1 MTNAFTA
8 PEPTPTG
15 SPTTG
20 LLTSVIVSALAPV
33 FFSVTG
39 GDIPLAHMAAEEIIN
54 EHRARNRVD
63 LIAVGQIIANG
74 LAALGS
80 LGQSMNDEI
89 PLPMALRL
97 RANAISLNRT
107 VEHNRRLRKQN
118 QDAEPVDLG
127 TATYAEPAPPEE
139 PEPDQPEIF
148 LKDDVAQFLEAKA
161 ASRLTTPAEQSAG
174 PASDDPAPAEPTATP
189 ALEERRQR
197 QTQAIA
203 MIKEAGDISA
213 SLRTLPPPER
223 EQAEF
228 RAAMLGR
235 SARELITGEQL
246 PPLVQSGG
254 EAAMNGSGNRS
265 EIV

>member
-1 MTNAFTA
+1 MTNATTI
-8 PEPTPTG
+8 PEP

-20 LLTSVIVSALAPV
+20 FLTSVIISALAPV
-33 FFSVTG
+33 FFGVTG
-39 GDIPLAHMAAEEIIN
+39 GDIPLARMAVAEVID

-89 PLPMALRL
+89 PLLMALRL
-97 RANAISLNRT
+97 RTNAISLNRT
-107 VEHNRRLRKQN
+107 VEHNRRVRKQS
-118 QDAEPVDLG
+118 QAAAPVDLG
-127 TATYAEPAPPEE
+127 TDTYVEPACPEE
-139 PEPDQPEIF
+139 PKPDQPEIF
-148 LKDDVAQFLEAKA
+148 LKDDGADLLAAEA
-161 ASRLTTPAEQSAG
+161 ASRLTTPAEQ
-174 PASDDPAPAEPTATP
+174 PAEPTTPP
-189 ALEERRQR
+189 ALEERSQR
-197 QTQAIA
+197 RTQAMA

-223 EQAEF
+223 EQAEI

-235 SARELITGEQL
+235 SARELITGEK
-246 PPLVQSGG
+246 PPPSVPSSG

-265 EIV
+265 ALV

>member
-107 VEHNRRLRKQN
+107 VEHNRRARKQN
-118 QDAEPVDLG
+118 QNAEPVDLG
-127 TATYAEPAPPEE
+127 TDTYVEPALPRE
-139 PEPDQPEIF
+139 PEPEIF
-148 LKDDVAQFLEAKA
+148 MKDDGAEHLAAEA
-161 ASRLTTPAEQSAG
+161 ASRLTTPGEQ
-174 PASDDPAPAEPTATP
+174 PAEPTPAERTAAEPP

-197 QTQAIA
+197 RTQAMA

-213 SLRTLPPPER
+213 NLRTLPPPER
-223 EQAEF
+223 EQAEI

-246 PPLVQSGG
+246 PPQVPSSGD
-254 EAAMNGSGNRS
+254 AAMNGSRNRS
-265 EIV
+265 ERV

>member
-1 MTNAFTA
+1 MTTA
-8 PEPTPTG
+8 TTIPEPSPTG

-20 LLTSVIVSALAPV
+20 FLTSVIISALAPV

-39 GDIPLAHMAAEEIIN
+39 GDTQLARMAAAEVIQ

-80 LGQSMNDEI
+80 LGQSMNEDI

-97 RANAISLNRT
+97 RGNAISLNRS
-107 VEHNRRLRKQN
+107 VEHNRRVRKQN
-118 QDAEPVDLG
+118 QAAEPVDLG
-127 TATYAEPAPPEE
+127 TDIYIEPAPTVEA
-139 PEPDQPEIF
+139 EPDQPETF
-148 LKDDVAQFLEAKA
+148 LKDDVAQFLAAEA
-161 ASRLTTPAEQSAG
+161 ASRLTSPAEQL
-174 PASDDPAPAEPTATP
+174 AEPTATEPP

-197 QTQAIA
+197 RTQAIA

-213 SLRTLPPPER
+213 SLRTLSPAER
-223 EQAEF
+223 EHAEI

-246 PPLVQSGG
+246 PPLVPPSG

-265 EIV
+265 ALV